1 MPSPGCENALL
12 RLLPGISPFLF
23 PSPVS
28 PAPRICPAYQHAQTT
43 EAACSPVSPR
53 RHRRGACLLS
63 TLPRPPPRAVED
75 PSASGTLTESVPD
88 GSSLRPCQEDPETP
102 AAQGQHLAPG
112 LQSARHHF
120 RIFPR
125 KTAVELGVQRVS
137 QRRKGPQGP
146 RAVGLGLGAA
156 AALGMW
162 VQVQF
167 LPLRL
172 PLRGFQREWPEEPT
186 GETRHSP
193 CHPAPGSVPVS
204 CGHVSDRIPHHPSLN
219 SSPFLALGVQT
230 ALPQPPPLA

>member
-1 MPSPGCENALL
+1 M
-12 RLLPGISPFLF
+12 
-23 PSPVS
+23 
-28 PAPRICPAYQHAQTT
+28 
-43 EAACSPVSPR
+43 
-53 RHRRGACLLS
+53 
-63 TLPRPPPRAVED
+63 
-75 PSASGTLTESVPD
+75 
-88 GSSLRPCQEDPETP
+88 
-102 AAQGQHLAPG
+102 APG

-125 KTAVELGVQRVS
+125 KTAVELGAQRVS
-137 QRRKGPQGP
+137 QPRKGPQGP

-204 CGHVSDRIPHHPSLN
+204 CGHVSDRIPPHPSLN
-219 SSPFLALGVQT
+219 SSPLLTLWVQT
-230 ALPQPPPLA
+230 ALPQPPPLASLAHLSPAPLPLSLCSWPCTLVCPCQEPDVPESKPDGSLPSGLHPFPVSPLHGVKGQAPEFTCA